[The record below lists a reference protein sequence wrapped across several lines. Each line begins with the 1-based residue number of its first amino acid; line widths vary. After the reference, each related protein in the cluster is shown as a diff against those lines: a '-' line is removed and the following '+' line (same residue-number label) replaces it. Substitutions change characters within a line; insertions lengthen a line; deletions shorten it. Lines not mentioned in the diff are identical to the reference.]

1 MIKILSVLILLGAA
15 SVANAQSR
23 VEVSQEFIDTANK
36 SFTEVVLLRQA
47 VDALQQ
53 ARAAEKETKE
63 ALKEVVKAKDE
74 TIKLKDEQLDEY
86 RKLKCD
92 QTSFL
97 FGLIKNKRCH

>member
-1 MIKILSVLILLGAA
+1 MTKILLVLTLLVGASA
-15 SVANAQSR
+15 VSAQQR

-47 VDALQQ
+47 VVSLEKAL
-53 ARAAEKETKE
+53 A
-63 ALKEVVKAKDE
+63 AKDE
-74 TIKLKDEQLDEY
+74 TIEAKNDVIKAKDQTIALRDEQVEFY

-92 QTSFL
+92 QTNFF